1 MGIAEK
7 RLAMFDALLSG
18 GGLQGLV
25 DAAAEVLGNP
35 VAVADMGLAMVAV
48 SSELGDDPEWSSRA
62 YDADT
67 NDIRQASLAGDF
79 RRVYSSDKTVV
90 GEYPGAKNRYLAARI
105 RRGDVLLGHALVLE
119 RNRAFTE
126 EDEALLPDVCR
137 TFGYEL
143 AGSSDADQLTERYG
157 RLIDDLLAGTLTDSS
172 EVEARIRRAR
182 VKLPERMCV
191 LIARPVS
198 ERGQISPRY
207 LRMQLLR
214 AFVGSVGVVRGEDVL
229 MVIDAAD
236 AGKDLHER
244 LSRSALVDGQAIGVS
259 YAFCGLEH
267 LKRASEQALAAL
279 RLSPGQSG
287 IVRYRQVVARHLLER
302 ASISMDSETFMHPA
316 IGILSEIDEGEH
328 TTHLADLAAYLASG
342 RNATAT
348 ARALHVHKNTMYYRL
363 RRIEELADLDL
374 SDEETCFVLQL
385 SLAMKK
391 DALL

>member
-18 GGLQGLV
+18 RGLQGLV

-35 VAVADMGLAMVAV
+35 IAVADMGLAMVAV
-48 SSELGDDPEWSSRA
+48 SAELEDDPEWSSRA
-62 YDADT
+62 HDAET

-79 RRVYSSDKTVV
+79 RRVYTGDKTVV

-105 RRGDVLLGHALVLE
+105 RRGDVVLGHALVLE

-126 EDEALLPDVCR
+126 EDEKLLPDVCR

-143 AGSSDADQLTERYG
+143 AGMSDADQLSERYG
-157 RLIDDLLAGTLTDSS
+157 RLIDDLLSGALADAS
-172 EVEARIRRAR
+172 EVEERIRRAR
-182 VKLPERMCV
+182 IKVPARMCV

-214 AFVGSVGVVRGEDVL
+214 AFAGSMGVVRGEDVL
-229 MVIDAAD
+229 MVVDASD
-236 AGKDLHER
+236 AGEDLPRMLEHCVQMDG
-244 LSRSALVDGQAIGVS
+244 LVLGAS

-279 RLSPGQSG
+279 RLSSAKTG
-287 IVRYRQVVARHLLER
+287 IICYQQVVARHMMER
-302 ASISMDSETFMHPA
+302 ASLTIDGSTFIHPA
-316 IGILSEIDEGEH
+316 LELLAEADERERSG
-328 TTHLADLAAYLASG
+328 HLADLGAYLANG

-363 RRIEELADLDL
+363 QRIEQIACVDL
-374 SDEETCFVLQL
+374 SDEQTCFALQL
-385 SLAMKK
+385 SLEAR
-391 DALL
+391 ANQ